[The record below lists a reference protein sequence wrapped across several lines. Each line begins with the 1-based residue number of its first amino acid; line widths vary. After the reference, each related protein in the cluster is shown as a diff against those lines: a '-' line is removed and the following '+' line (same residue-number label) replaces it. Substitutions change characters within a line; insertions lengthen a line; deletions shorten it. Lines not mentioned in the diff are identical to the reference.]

1 MLVQLAHYSDRFYM
15 AAVGVYVF
23 AMVLHGWEFARAR
36 TAAPEAV
43 GQPAAMLAGRAEID
57 AAGVGAAVVGAADVR
72 AAGVGAAADGDAG
85 HPAAAPATD
94 GPPPPAQGA
103 ARSPAERMG
112 RMGVSLVVL
121 GAGLQLVSIVLR
133 GVAAQRW
140 PLGNMYEFISA
151 ITFAAVVTWLVVLKR
166 GNGLRPVGGF
176 VLFPV
181 VVLQFLGGTVLY
193 TQAAP
198 VMPALQSYW
207 LVVHVTT
214 VSIASG
220 LFFVPG
226 IASILFLLRSS
237 DRLPAALAAKVPS
250 AEALDRLAYRVTI
263 VAFPLYTF
271 AVIAGAIWAEAAWG
285 RFWGWDPKETVAFVA
300 WVIYAAYLHARAT
313 AGWRSGGAA
322 WVNVLGLAAVV
333 FNLFFINLVVAG
345 LHSYAGVN

>member
-1 MLVQLAHYSDRFYM
+1 MLVQLALYSDRFYM

-36 TAAPEAV
+36 TAAPE
-43 GQPAAMLAGRAEID
+43 PAALLAGRDGSAPAEIG
-57 AAGVGAAVVGAADVR
+57 ASRVGATAVGAADVR
-72 AAGVGAAADGDAG
+72 AAAVGATAVGATAVGATAVGATAVAATARGATAVGATAVGATAVGATAVGAAHGAAGSRGATPAADGPLPPTKG
-85 HPAAAPATD
+85 AT
-94 GPPPPAQGA
+94 
-103 ARSPAERMG
+103 RSPAERMG

-166 GNGLRPVGGF
+166 GNGLRPVGVF

-226 IASILFLLRSS
+226 IASILFLLQSS
-237 DRLPAALAAKVPS
+237 GRLPTALASKVPS
-250 AEALDRLAYRVTI
+250 ADALDRLAYRVTI
-263 VAFPLYTF
+263 IAFPLYTF
-271 AVIAGAIWAEAAWG
+271 AVIAGA
-285 RFWGWDPKETVAFVA
+285 
-300 WVIYAAYLHARAT
+300 
-313 AGWRSGGAA
+313 
-322 WVNVLGLAAVV
+322 
-333 FNLFFINLVVAG
+333 
-345 LHSYAGVN
+345 

>member
-1 MLVQLAHYSDRFYM
+1 MLVQLALYSDRFYM

-36 TAAPEAV
+36 TAAPE
-43 GQPAAMLAGRAEID
+43 PAALLAGREGSAPAEVG
-57 AAGVGAAVVGAADVR
+57 AAGVGATAVGLR
-72 AAGVGAAADGDAG
+72 ADAG
-85 HPAAAPATD
+85 HLAATSGDD
-94 GPPPPAQGA
+94 GLPPPDKGA

-121 GAGLQLVSIVLR
+121 GAGLQFVSIVLR

-166 GNGLRPVGGF
+166 GNGLRPVGAF

-226 IASILFLLRSS
+226 IASILFLLQSS
-237 DRLPAALAAKVPS
+237 GRLPTALASKVPS
-250 AEALDRLAYRVTI
+250 ADALDRLAYRVTI
-263 VAFPLYTF
+263 IAFPLYTF

-285 RFWGWDPKETVAFVA
+285 RFWGWDPKETVAFIA
-300 WVIYAAYLHARAT
+300 WVIYASYLHARAT
-313 AGWRSGGAA
+313 AGWRNGRAA
-322 WVNVLGLAAVV
+322 WVNALGLTAVV

>member
-1 MLVQLAHYSDRFYM
+1 MLVQLALYSDRFYM

-43 GQPAAMLAGRAEID
+43 GQPAAVLAGRAEID